1 MSDKGK
7 RKKENLSPL
16 KTLLGPP
23 VLLQVYKTWVRTV
36 TRAMH
41 CRLKSPWSMLVSPL
55 FKIVVEQNGLVIHVS
70 DKMSLFNALSAK
82 IPHLIDRRNKSSYHL
97 NYLLLKESPVDLE
110 QLENFDLTVAT
121 RDGTIKLTRKLTW
134 VPLWKLTLLEVLL
147 TPKELSSRKCK
158 SNWILWVMM
167 CRE

>member
-1 MSDKGK
+1 
-7 RKKENLSPL
+7 
-16 KTLLGPP
+16 
-23 VLLQVYKTWVRTV
+23 
-36 TRAMH
+36 
-41 CRLKSPWSMLVSPL
+41 MLVSPL

-82 IPHLIDRRNKSSYHL
+82 IPHLIYRRNKISHPL

-134 VPLWKLTLLEVLL
+134 VPL
-147 TPKELSSRKCK
+147 
-158 SNWILWVMM
+158 
-167 CRE
+167 